1 MDLSINR
8 GTFPAS
14 FSFKGTKLEVDSGQW
29 TKTKQNGTIQ
39 KPREERKCGN
49 LILIVFS
56 PVFMT

>member
-29 TKTKQNGTIQ
+29 TKRQNGTIQ

>member
-8 GTFPAS
+8 LTFPAY
-14 FSFKGTKLEVDSGQW
+14 FSFKGTKLKVDSGQW
-29 TKTKQNGTIQ
+29 TKRQTGTIQ
-39 KPREERKCGN
+39 KPGEERKCGN